1 MIDVGHFF
9 ILGILLFS
17 IGIVGMISR
26 RNIFVMYMSVEL
38 MLNAINLILVAL
50 SHHYEDLNAQ
60 VMAIMIIAIAAAEA
74 SIFLALFVMLFK
86 NARSLDANF
95 FTLLKQEKHHDEL

>member
-1 MIDVGHFF
+1 MIDVGSFF

-50 SHHYEDLNAQ
+50 SHHYEDLGGQ

-86 NARSLDANF
+86 NTRSLDANF
-95 FTLLKQEKHHDEL
+95 FELLAQEKHND

>member
-9 ILGILLFS
+9 ILAILLFS
-17 IGIVGMISR
+17 VGIVGVISR

-38 MLNAINLILVAL
+38 MLNAINISLVAL
-50 SHHYEDLNAQ
+50 SHHYANLDGQ
-60 VMAIMIIAIAAAEA
+60 IMAIMIIAIAAAEA

-86 NARSLDANF
+86 NAHTLDANF
-95 FTLLKQEKHHDEL
+95 FDLLKQERHHD

>member
-1 MIDVGHFF
+1 MIDVSHFF
-9 ILGILLFS
+9 ILAVLLFS
-17 IGIVGMISR
+17 IGMVGVISR
-26 RNIFVMYMSVEL
+26 RNIFVMYMSIEL
-38 MLNAINLILVAL
+38 MLNAVNLILVAL
-50 SHHYEDLNAQ
+50 SHHHENLNAQ

-95 FTLLKQEKHHDEL
+95 FELLKQEKHHD

>member
-1 MIDVGHFF
+1 MIDVSYFF

-17 IGIVGMISR
+17 IGMVGVISR
-26 RNIFVMYMSVEL
+26 RNIFVMYMSMEL
-38 MLNAINLILVAL
+38 MLNSVNLILVAL
-50 SHHYEDLNAQ
+50 SHHHEDLNGQ
-60 VMAIMIIAIAAAEA
+60 VMAIMIISIAAAEA

-95 FTLLKQEKHHDEL
+95 FELLKQEKHHD

>member
-1 MIDVGHFF
+1 MIDIGHFI
-9 ILGILLFS
+9 ILSILIFS
-17 IGIVGMISR
+17 IGIIGVISR

-38 MLNAINLILVAL
+38 MLNAVNLILVAL
-50 SHHYEDLNAQ
+50 SHHFEDLNAQ
-60 VMAIMIIAIAAAEA
+60 IMAIMIIAIAAAEA

-95 FTLLKQEKHHDEL
+95 FDLLKQEKHHD

>member
-1 MIDVGHFF
+1 MISIEHFF

-26 RNIFVMYMSVEL
+26 RNIFVMYMSIEL
-38 MLNAINLILVAL
+38 MLNAVNLILVAI
-50 SHHYEDLNAQ
+50 SHHYEALDGQ
-60 VMAIMIIAIAAAEA
+60 IMALLIIAIAAAEA

-86 NARSLDANF
+86 NSRSLDANF
-95 FTLLKQEKHHDEL
+95 FTLLKQEKHND

>member
-9 ILGILLFS
+9 ILAILLFS
-17 IGIVGMISR
+17 IGMVGVISR
-26 RNIFVMYMSVEL
+26 RNIFVMYMSIEL
-38 MLNAINLILVAL
+38 MLNAVNLVLVAL
-50 SHHYEDLNAQ
+50 SHHYADLNGQ

-95 FTLLKQEKHHDEL
+95 FELLKQEKHND

>member
-1 MIDVGHFF
+1 MIDVGDFF
-9 ILGILLFS
+9 ILAILLFS
-17 IGIVGMISR
+17 IGMVGVISR

-38 MLNAINLILVAL
+38 MLNAINLSFVAL
-50 SHHYEDLNAQ
+50 SHHYADLGAQ

-95 FTLLKQEKHHDEL
+95 FELLKQEKHNA

>member
-1 MIDVGHFF
+1 MLNIEHFF

-17 IGIVGMISR
+17 IGIVGVISR
-26 RNIFVMYMSVEL
+26 RNIFTMYMSIEL
-38 MLNAINLILVAL
+38 MLNATNLIFVAL
-50 SHHYEDLNAQ
+50 SHHFEDLNGQ
-60 VMAIMIIAIAAAEA
+60 VMAILIIAIAAAEA

-95 FTLLKQEKHHDEL
+95 FELLKQEKHHD

>member
-1 MIDVGHFF
+1 MINIEHFF

-26 RNIFVMYMSVEL
+26 RNIFIMYMSVEL
-38 MLNAINLILVAL
+38 MLNAVNLILVAI
-50 SHHYEDLNAQ
+50 SHHYQALDGQ
-60 VMAIMIIAIAAAEA
+60 VMAILIIAIAAAEA

-95 FTLLKQEKHHDEL
+95 FELLKQEKHND

>member
-17 IGIVGMISR
+17 IGIVGMVSR

-50 SHHYEDLNAQ
+50 SHHYEDLNGQ
-60 VMAIMIIAIAAAEA
+60 VMALMIIAIAAAEA
-74 SIFLALFVMLFK
+74 SIFLALFVMLFN
-86 NARSLDANF
+86 NAKSLDANF
-95 FTLLKQEKHHDEL
+95 FELLKQEKHND

>member
-1 MIDVGHFF
+1 MIDVSHFF

-17 IGIVGMISR
+17 IGMVGVISR
-26 RNIFVMYMSVEL
+26 RNIFVMYMSIEL

-50 SHHYEDLNAQ
+50 SNHFQDLDGQ
-60 VMAIMIIAIAAAEA
+60 IMAIMIIAIAAAEA

-95 FTLLKQEKHHDEL
+95 FELLKQEKHYD

>member
-1 MIDVGHFF
+1 MIDIGHFL
-9 ILGILLFS
+9 ILAILLFS
-17 IGIVGMISR
+17 VGIVGVISR
-26 RNIFVMYMSVEL
+26 RNIFVMYMSIEL
-38 MLNAINLILVAL
+38 MLNAVNLILVAL
-50 SHHYEDLNAQ
+50 SHHFEDLNGQ

-95 FTLLKQEKHHDEL
+95 FDLLKQEKHND

>member
-1 MIDVGHFF
+1 MIDTGHFF
-9 ILGILLFS
+9 ILAILLFS
-17 IGIVGMISR
+17 IGMVGVISR
-26 RNIFVMYMSVEL
+26 RNIFVMYMSIEL

-50 SHHYEDLNAQ
+50 SHHYQDLNAQ

-86 NARSLDANF
+86 NSRSLDANF
-95 FTLLKQEKHHDEL
+95 FELLRQEKHHD

>member
-9 ILGILLFS
+9 ILAILLFS
-17 IGIVGMISR
+17 VGIVGVISR

-38 MLNAINLILVAL
+38 MLNAINIILVAL
-50 SHHYEDLNAQ
+50 SHHYANLDGQ
-60 VMAIMIIAIAAAEA
+60 IMAIMIIAIAAAEA

-86 NARSLDANF
+86 NAHTLDANF
-95 FTLLKQEKHHDEL
+95 FDLLKQERHHD

>member
-1 MIDVGHFF
+1 MLNIEHFF

-17 IGIVGMISR
+17 IGIVGMVSR

-38 MLNAINLILVAL
+38 MLNATNLILVAL
-50 SHHYEDLNAQ
+50 SHHFEDLNGQ
-60 VMAIMIIAIAAAEA
+60 IMAIMIIAIAAAEA

-86 NARSLDANF
+86 NSHSLDANF
-95 FTLLKQEKHHDEL
+95 FDLLKQEKHND